1 MLIKSINIPTCSQAP
16 PKTTKLLPE
25 VTKKLQMRSSGSLFE
40 LLGAPRPQKT
50 MFFLSKTMVFE
61 VSTKPLLE
69 VFCALFGHP
78 RPPFGHPKA
87 ARSFPKDAQSSPQAP
102 QGHQKDD
109 KIDEKST
116 PGPSGAPLAPK
127 RSPKHQNYSKRY
139 PKSLQKVPKM
149 TPKDTQNDPTSPASP
164 ASLPSP
170 TSPASHSA
178 NSLNL
183 TEGRWQRAKP
193 LRYYPAAY
201 QGACLLS

>member
-1 MLIKSINIPTCSQAP
+1 MLAPSTFSSTGFPGVPGVLLKSIQIPTCSQDLP
-16 PKTTKLLPE
+16 KPLKCSPRSPKTSH
-25 VTKKLQMRSSGSLFE
+25 MRSSRSLFE
-40 LLGAPRPQKT
+40 LLGAPGPPKT
-50 MFFLSKTMVFE
+50 MFSLSKTMVFK

-87 ARSFPKDAQSSPQAP
+87 AISFPKDAQSSPQAP

-109 KIDEKST
+109 KIYEKST

-149 TPKDTQNDPTSPASP
+149 TPKDTQNDPTSLASP

-170 TSPASHSA
+170 TSPASHSF

-183 TEGRWQRAKP
+183 TVIHQ
-193 LRYYPAAY
+193 
-201 QGACLLS
+201 